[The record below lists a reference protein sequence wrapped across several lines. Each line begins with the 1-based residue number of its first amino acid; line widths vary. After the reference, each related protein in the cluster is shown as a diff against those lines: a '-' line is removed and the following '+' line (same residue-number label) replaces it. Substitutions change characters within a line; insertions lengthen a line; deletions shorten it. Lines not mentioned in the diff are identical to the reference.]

1 MIQQSYSW
9 AYVERKLIQK
19 DKCILIFIT
28 ALFTLVKTWK
38 YPKYPWTDEWI
49 KMEDQIKLVEE
60 EDMELTFSPKY
71 VKNTPTREK
80 ILTEHLLKPG
90 RRPQISKRG
99 RKIST

>member
-1 MIQQSYSW
+1 
-9 AYVERKLIQK
+9 
-19 DKCILIFIT
+19 
-28 ALFTLVKTWK
+28 
-38 YPKYPWTDEWI
+38 
-49 KMEDQIKLVEE
+49 MEDQIKLVEE